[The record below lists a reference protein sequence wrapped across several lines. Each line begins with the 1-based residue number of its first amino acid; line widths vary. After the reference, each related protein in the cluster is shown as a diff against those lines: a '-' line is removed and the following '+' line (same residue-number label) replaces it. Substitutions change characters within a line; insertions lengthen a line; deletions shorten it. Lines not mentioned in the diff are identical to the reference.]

1 MSLEEARKAWIND
14 EPTYRRLGV
23 ILYERIERAVRD
35 LGISA
40 QITYRTKTIDSLLR
54 KLLLKKHHTYET
66 LPDKLGLRIIVRYQ
80 RETTQIIAALR
91 TCLDCQDIETKADQ
105 LDPDQVG
112 YRATHLQ
119 LRLLPTDPTGATYP
133 PARYVA
139 ELQVHTLAQHLWADM
154 AHDVFYKNQ
163 QSADPALQRRI
174 YLLAGLIEVAD
185 NEFERIERDVAD
197 MPALRNVLILR
208 ALERQYY
215 KLAAD
220 AGSPALS
227 LLIIEHLAPLYGE
240 DPGDWS
246 RRFEDLFTRKEAVLR
261 EVFQAQ
267 AQRPHERSV
276 FFFQP
281 ELLMVYDRLLQDQYR
296 LRETWN
302 HALPEA
308 ELDRIANVF
317 GFSFD

>member
-1 MSLEEARKAWIND
+1 
-14 EPTYRRLGV
+14 
-23 ILYERIERAVRD
+23 
-35 LGISA
+35 
-40 QITYRTKTIDSLLR
+40 
-54 KLLLKKHHTYET
+54 
-66 LPDKLGLRIIVRYQ
+66 
-80 RETTQIIAALR
+80 
-91 TCLDCQDIETKADQ
+91 
-105 LDPDQVG
+105 
-112 YRATHLQ
+112 
-119 LRLLPTDPTGATYP
+119 
-133 PARYVA
+133 
-139 ELQVHTLAQHLWADM
+139 
-154 AHDVFYKNQ
+154 
-163 QSADPALQRRI
+163 LQRRI

-246 RRFEDLFTRKEAVLR
+246 RRFEELFTRKEAVLR

-281 ELLMVYDRLLQDQYR
+281 ELLMVYDRLLQDQCR